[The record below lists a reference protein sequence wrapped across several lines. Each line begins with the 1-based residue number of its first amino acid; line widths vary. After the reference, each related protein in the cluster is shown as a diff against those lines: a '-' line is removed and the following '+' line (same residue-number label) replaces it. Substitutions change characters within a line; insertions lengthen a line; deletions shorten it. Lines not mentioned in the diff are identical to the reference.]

1 MKKNS
6 FTLLE
11 LILVVLILGLI
22 SSSALLIVDNQDGQQ
37 RYDESKRRLA
47 QIRYALI
54 GKDDAISN
62 ETTKISGYMADMGEV
77 PTGIAD
83 LLVKP
88 AAASVWTY
96 NSILG
101 FGSGWRGPY
110 INTFDEEFKD
120 GWGFDFR
127 DPDENIWDGAEASGD
142 INIISYNENGEEGGI
157 DYARDLKLE
166 IPASVYKS
174 PAPLQFTITVINE
187 TGAPHSGEYQ
197 LLCLYPDDDIP
208 LNQPNNFFSSAW
220 LDLDAKFKSSEVH
233 TVSLQTSSPDD
244 RIVLSFTLNQEL
256 IFRKLRVFLVRPNEA
271 GASIQEK
278 IVNNP
283 DLEPAVTPDGN
294 PDRFDHIFLYS
305 RDLTTPSF
313 TFRIK

>member
-142 INIISYNENGEEGGI
+142 INIISYNEDGEEGGI

-166 IPASVYKS
+166 IPNSSYKS
-174 PAPLQFTITVINE
+174 LQVNKFKITVINE
-187 TGAPHSGEYQ
+187 TGAAFNDDLQ
-197 LLCLYPDDDIP
+197 LLILFPDDNLP
-208 LNQPNNFFSSAW
+208 TNFSTDAW
-220 LDLDAKFKSSEVH
+220 LDLDAKFKSAEIH
-233 TVSLQTSSPDD
+233 NVSLQTTSPNDQTELD
-244 RIVLSFTLNQEL
+244 FTISQDL
-256 IFRKLRVFLVRPNEA
+256 IFRKLRVFLVRPNET
-271 GASIQEK
+271 GTSIQDK

-283 DLEPAVTPDGN
+283 DLEPVGSPDGN
-294 PDRFDHIFLYS
+294 PDRFDHIHLYPL
-305 RDLTTPSF
+305 DLTTPSF